1 VTKVVGVFVRFSCAT
16 SIAKTIFVTSTFSN
30 EGKTFVSANLAA
42 TFALSGKSIVDRYG
56 F

>member
-1 VTKVVGVFVRFSCAT
+1 MLTKVSDG
-16 SIAKTIFVTSTFSN
+16 IAKTIFVTSTFSN

-42 TFALSGKSIVDRYG
+42 TFALSGKKIVDRYG